1 MLLKQRNHKANHAPE
16 PDTDIVEIICPP
28 LIKILMLIQINF

>member
-28 LIKILMLIQINF
+28 TNKNINAYSN